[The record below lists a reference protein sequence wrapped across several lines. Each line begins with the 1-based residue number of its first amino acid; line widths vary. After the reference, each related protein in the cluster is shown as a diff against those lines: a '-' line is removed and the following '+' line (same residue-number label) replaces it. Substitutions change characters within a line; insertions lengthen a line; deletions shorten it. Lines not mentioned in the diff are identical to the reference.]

1 MNVLLMLVGR
11 AMEQQQPAEKQ
22 ETGATLLCKFCGN
35 QMALTRLEPSILP
48 DHDHITYEC
57 LHCGHS
63 LSKEIR
69 YR

>member
-1 MNVLLMLVGR
+1 
-11 AMEQQQPAEKQ
+11 MEQQQPDETKQ
-22 ETGATLLCKFCGN
+22 ETGVALLCKFCGN
-35 QMALTRLEPSILP
+35 QMALKRLEPSILP

-57 LHCGHS
+57 LCCGHS